1 MSQGTAKGRG
11 SAGGAVRRLRGRGP
25 LHPFSCPSRAPVRE
39 RRARR
44 HQKVLLRSAK
54 RPETGVPPPRLH
66 GFHGLRPLS
75 SGLVSTPPR
84 REGEEEPGPGRRR
97 GRRARTRGGRRGG
110 RSRGRS
116 GGRGAGGRGAAW
128 PAGRGAGPAGTRA
141 PSGGGSRAR
150 PSPGRDR
157 GGARG
162 IPAGGAGHPVSPPPP
177 KFPGGAAAAL
187 PSPAPGL
194 GATLGRELC
203 PRATGPPLQL
213 DPAPPLRPTRIPN
226 LGGAA
231 GLRTRAF
238 LAAAAA
244 AAASSSRGGAGS
256 GPSRAPRLAP
266 RAPPSGSRSAAPAH
280 ADAGRPPG
288 APSPE
293 GQLSADRRRRREV
306 GPARRCPRQRQV
318 WELH

>member
-1 MSQGTAKGRG
+1 MVG
-11 SAGGAVRRLRGRGP
+11 LGP
-25 LHPFSCPSRAPVRE
+25 
-39 RRARR
+39 
-44 HQKVLLRSAK
+44 K
-54 RPETGVPPPRLH
+54 
-66 GFHGLRPLS
+66 
-75 SGLVSTPPR
+75 
-84 REGEEEPGPGRRR
+84 PGPGPRPPKPPPPPPLPPQPPPSQLRPFRLRHPRGLMRAPWIGGLRQLPRR
-97 GRRARTRGGRRGG
+97 
-110 RSRGRS
+110 S
-116 GGRGAGGRGAAW
+116 
-128 PAGRGAGPAGTRA
+128 AGPAGTRA

-194 GATLGRELC
+194 EATLGRELF

-244 AAASSSRGGAGS
+244 ASTSSRPGAGS

-288 APSPE
+288 ALSPE